1 MAIYVEVR
9 ELCEEIKLLSNAHVH
24 RMCMEKIA
32 KEVVWIWTYVKS
44 ATIGVVNVQGM
55 RKETLMWRN
64 ATISFDSAYHGYYY
78 LQF

>member
-1 MAIYVEVR
+1 
-9 ELCEEIKLLSNAHVH
+9 LSNAHVH
-24 RMCMEKIA
+24 RMCTEKNA
-32 KEVVWIWTYVKS
+32 KEVVWIWTSSSVKL

-64 ATISFDSAYHGYYY
+64 ATISFDSTYHGYYY

>member
-1 MAIYVEVR
+1 MLMYI
-9 ELCEEIKLLSNAHVH
+9 

-32 KEVVWIWTYVKS
+32 KQVVWIWTSSYVKL

-78 LQF
+78 LQL